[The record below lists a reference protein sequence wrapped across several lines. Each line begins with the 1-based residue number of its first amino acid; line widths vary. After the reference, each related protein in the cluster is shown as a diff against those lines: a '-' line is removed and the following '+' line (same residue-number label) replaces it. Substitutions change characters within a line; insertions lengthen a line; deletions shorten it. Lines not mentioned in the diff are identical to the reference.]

1 MGSNKEVIDQKIKKM
16 YELQEIAKIGGGR
29 SRIDSQHAKGKLT
42 ARERIEAHLTI
53 IFTSLAIIRLVEK
66 RTGKSVQ
73 KVLWLLDQVKEVL
86 VEDKVSRERISKY
99 SEIDNQETKNLL
111 KLVKFNWGT

>member
-1 MGSNKEVIDQKIKKM
+1 
-16 YELQEIAKIGGGR
+16 
-29 SRIDSQHAKGKLT
+29 
-42 ARERIEAHLTI
+42 
-53 IFTSLAIIRLVEK
+53 
-66 RTGKSVQ
+66 
-73 KVLWLLDQVKEVL
+73 VL